1 MFKKLMR
8 SKRGEGYIDTAVS
21 VVVFVMILVV
31 AINIFSF
38 IALKQEMDQ
47 IAEELIETA
56 TYAGSFEGDFWSRDS
71 ELLNRYYYYGIET
84 SAEKYYNAS
93 YRRVQLGDTMT
104 VKITVTTHLKGL
116 GVFKIPVTVS
126 VTRSGISEKYW
137 K

>member
-1 MFKKLMR
+1 MMKNLMR
-8 SKRGEGYIDTAVS
+8 SKRGEGYIDTAIS

-47 IAEELIETA
+47 IAEELIEAA
-56 TYAGSFEGDFWSRDS
+56 TYAGSFEGEFWNRDS
-71 ELLNRYYYYGIET
+71 ELLNQYYYYGIST
-84 SAEKYYNAS
+84 SAEKYFNSGYG
-93 YRRVQLGDTMT
+93 RVQLGDTMT
-104 VKITVTTHLKGL
+104 VKIDVTTHLKGL
-116 GVFKIPVTVS
+116 GIFKIPVTVS

>member
-1 MFKKLMR
+1 MIKKLMR
-8 SKRGEGYIDTAVS
+8 SKRGEGYIDTAIS

-47 IAEELIETA
+47 IAEELIEAA
-56 TYAGSFEGDFWSRDS
+56 TYAGSFEGEFWNRDS
-71 ELLNRYYYYGIET
+71 ELLNQYYYYGIST
-84 SAEKYYNAS
+84 SAEKYFNSGYG
-93 YRRVQLGDTMT
+93 RVQLGDTMT
-104 VKITVTTHLKGL
+104 VKIDVTTHLKGL
-116 GVFKIPVTVS
+116 GIFKIPITVS